1 MGQNDYENTKRGY
14 ERLKVDV
21 LATLILKDNTRK
33 GFMLRDVSARGL
45 RGVSTFP
52 LEVNEV
58 LSVVLQAPFSQEPIK
73 KEVRV
78 VWCRDK
84 GAKNWELGLD
94 FGWDQKIDLIKMIKS
109 NKT

>member
-45 RGVSTFP
+45 
-52 LEVNEV
+52 
-58 LSVVLQAPFSQEPIK
+58 
-73 KEVRV
+73 
-78 VWCRDK
+78 
-84 GAKNWELGLD
+84 
-94 FGWDQKIDLIKMIKS
+94 
-109 NKT
+109 